1 MTNENIKLLKDGAEM
16 LGISIQDEMLDGFD
30 KYYNKLI
37 EWNERINLTAIT
49 NERDVVIKHFIDSLT
64 LINYLPANAKNMI
77 DVGTG
82 AGFPGIPVKMVKKDL
97 SLTLLDS
104 LEKRIKF
111 LNELINDCSLKGIN
125 AIHGR
130 AEELARNPEHR
141 ESYDVG
147 TARAVAALSVLC
159 EYILPFVKVG
169 GVFIA
174 MKGSEI
180 QKELDEAENAISV
193 LGGELEVVEK
203 FSLPFENME
212 RHIIL
217 IKKYRQTPP
226 YYPRKNGKP
235 SKSPI
240 S

>member
-130 AEELARNPEHR
+130 RRSLR
-141 ESYDVG
+141 G
-147 TARAVAALSVLC
+147 TLNTG
-159 EYILPFVKVG
+159 K
-169 GVFIA
+169 A
-174 MKGSEI
+174 MM
-180 QKELDEAENAISV
+180 
-193 LGGELEVVEK
+193 LERQ
-203 FSLPFENME
+203 E
-212 RHIIL
+212 R
-217 IKKYRQTPP
+217 
-226 YYPRKNGKP
+226 
-235 SKSPI
+235 
-240 S
+240 